1 MRLPL
6 YAIEQQ
12 IIAVMAKLGSAVSA
26 TKALAEVIIINK
38 TQEISNAFSVKMFFI
53 MGIPYRSTY
62 NSGKIITQAKSTIC
76 Q

>member
-26 TKALAEVIIINK
+26 TKALAEVITINK
-38 TQEISNAFSVKMFFI
+38 TQEISSAFSVKMFFI
-53 MGIPYRSTY
+53 MSIPYRSTY
-62 NSGKIITQAKSTIC
+62 SSGKIITQAKSTIC